1 MGPGGGRFVL
11 PSNTDC
17 SGPEG
22 QDRGRSLVVQSGR
35 ALSAGSRPLLVASKA
50 AVRERRLGH
59 SRALRRSVETRCRVT
74 PKRSAI
80 CSIVMPSACSA
91 CASARRTFAPLVSS
105 AFELSVS
112 SWTMSGLS
120 SPETSSVYD
129 APFERDAAELGDPL
143 LDQAC
148 TPAVVGEDVL
158 KRGQS
163 VKEFVFG
170 HWLRSVATIRKDP
183 NRQPLLRKLLLRQL
197 ALQQLAIAAMTIAL
211 LYRRCWTSASLWRRP
226 AHSDE
231 PCPRRAIERD
241 PYGACHTT
249 CRERNKAGCVTHGEE
264 NGNADRCGAPP
275 TARLQWRSATP

>member
-1 MGPGGGRFVL
+1 MPWAVSFSAPAPTAVAARDGRRGTRSTRAARASSPPAVD
-11 PSNTDC
+11 PAANTVTQFE
-17 SGPEG
+17 S
-22 QDRGRSLVVQSGR
+22 SLETPYNQQ
-35 ALSAGSRPLLVASKA
+35 
-50 AVRERRLGH
+50 GH

-129 APFERDAAELGDPL
+129 APLERDATELGDPL

-148 TPAVVGEDVL
+148 TPAVVGKHVL

-183 NRQPLLRKLLLRQL
+183 NRATPI
-197 ALQQLAIAAMTIAL
+197 AETPIAATGIAAIAIAAMTIARYCTGGVGHPL
-211 LYRRCWTSASLWRRP
+211 ALETS
-226 AHSDE
+226 
-231 PCPRRAIERD
+231 
-241 PYGACHTT
+241 G
-249 CRERNKAGCVTHGEE
+249 
-264 NGNADRCGAPP
+264 PP
-275 TARLQWRSATP
+275 